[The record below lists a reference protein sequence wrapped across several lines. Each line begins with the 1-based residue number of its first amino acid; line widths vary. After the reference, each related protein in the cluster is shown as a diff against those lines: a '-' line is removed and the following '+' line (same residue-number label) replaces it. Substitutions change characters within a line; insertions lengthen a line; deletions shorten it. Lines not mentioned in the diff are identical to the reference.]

1 MWVRDIMGNTRMRK
15 KIPRVEGGRLFQSES
30 EVGPILVGTPAWY
43 DWLEQQR
50 SFTFVDDPFS
60 FTAHKSVLRSGGTN
74 WRAYRRHQGK
84 LYSIHLGHTRTLNL
98 ERLQAAAQ
106 AFAEERAP
114 DEHASIPSRQHAN
127 TRLPRLPSARMT
139 PGIDLSTSF
148 IRTKLSRPRLGSDVI
163 TRHRLLER
171 LNAGLGGKVTLVC
184 APAGFGKTT
193 LLTAWVE
200 TIDRPTAWLSLDE
213 HDDELARF
221 VSSLT
226 AALQSVFPD
235 AFGAT
240 ASLLQATRFPTIA
253 SLVALFCNDLA
264 DLPEDLLLVLDDYH
278 LIRTSEVHSFVGQL
292 VEHLPTQ
299 VHLVLTSR
307 TDPQLPIAR
316 WQAQGHL
323 HELRASDLRFTLEE
337 TEAFLARELGSSVA
351 HQVAGALEERTEGWI
366 AIVRLAALSLH
377 NAPDQVAFLE
387 RIGHAPEHT
396 ISRYLVE
403 EVLNQLAPDVQEL
416 LDRMSM
422 FEQFCIGLCRAIMGR
437 NAREAQVQATVEW
450 LERSHLF
457 LVPIDER
464 QGWHRFHH
472 LFQGLLQ
479 QRLQQRLSQ
488 EEIALLHRRAS
499 AWYAEQGLMEKALEH
514 ALEGGDA
521 QGATRLVEEY
531 FFRAYEQEEWAQYEH
546 WIRLLPVEQVQNNP
560 VLLYALGWIAQ
571 ARGQLT
577 DIPPFLTAAERLL
590 EAKDNGTS
598 ESGTSQSILRA
609 LIKFLW
615 SEFQYFTGQPQ
626 ASWQNASA
634 ALEWIPPS
642 EEYLANLALLFLTF
656 PGLTNGQEDVVLARL
671 QQALRG
677 HSENLKGTARLLFA
691 QELLYLDAG
700 KLHQA
705 EHTARHL
712 LQVAREGDLALSQHY
727 AHWLLGVAHYEW
739 DKLDAA
745 VYHYSVVLANQHLSH
760 FMVVRDSMCG
770 LALAYQAK
778 GLGKEAMETAHALL
792 ALMQEQRNMVGMMAA
807 YSFLGRLAL
816 LQGEVEEASR
826 WLELAGEQKVWGSML
841 FLEDQ
846 PLTEARLL
854 LARGDTESVAR
865 GQALLTHLLEH
876 VEDMHSTRKQIK
888 VLALQAWAY
897 DLQGREAEALKV
909 LEHALALGCSG
920 GFVRTF
926 TELPPLLK
934 MVAELR
940 RRRKEHKVLDDK
952 QDGFLQAILVAMSP
966 APAQAVSTKE
976 LMRQEGLDP
985 LTERELQI
993 LRLLEKGLTN
1003 REIASDLVV
1012 TPGTVK
1018 LHTKHVYRKLS
1029 VNNRQTA
1036 VTLARALGLLAAS

>member
-1 MWVRDIMGNTRMRK
+1 MN
-15 KIPRVEGGRLFQSES
+15 
-30 EVGPILVGTPAWY
+30 PILVGTTAWY
-43 DWLEQQR
+43 NWLEQQR
-50 SFTFVDDPFS
+50 SFMFVDASFT
-60 FTAHKSVLRSGGTN
+60 FTAHKSASRTGGSH
-74 WRAYRRHQGK
+74 WKAYRRHQGK
-84 LYSIHLGHTRTLNL
+84 QSSIQLGPAHTLTQ

-106 AFAEERAP
+106 AFAEEQAP
-114 DEHASIPSRQHAN
+114 DKPASVPSRQN
-127 TRLPRLPSARMT
+127 GSNSRPRRQSARKT
-139 PGIDLSTSF
+139 LDVDLSTSF
-148 IRTKLSRPRLGSDVI
+148 IRAKLSRPHTGSDLI
-163 TRHRLLER
+163 FRPRLLER

-193 LLTAWVE
+193 LLAGWVE
-200 TIDRPTAWLSLDE
+200 TIDRPTAWLFLDE
-213 HDDELARF
+213 HDDDLASF
-221 VSSLT
+221 VRSLT

-235 AFGAT
+235 AFGAL
-240 ASLLQATRFPTIA
+240 ASLLQATRFPA
-253 SLVALFCNDLA
+253 LSSLVAMFCNDLA
-264 DLPEDLLLVLDDYH
+264 DIPEDLLLVLDDYH
-278 LIRTSEVHSFVGQL
+278 RIRTSEVHSLLGQL
-292 VEHLPTQ
+292 IEHLPAQ

-307 TDPQLPIAR
+307 TDPQLPLAR

-337 TEAFLARELGSSVA
+337 TEAFLTRELGSSAA
-351 HQVAGALEERTEGWI
+351 HQIAGTLEERTEGWI
-366 AIVRLAALSLH
+366 AVVRLAALSLR
-377 NAPDQVAFLE
+377 NAPDQTAFLE
-387 RIGHAPEHT
+387 RLDHAPEHT

-422 FEQFCIGLCRAIMGR
+422 VEQFCIGLCQAIMGSD
-437 NAREAQVQATVEW
+437 ARAAQVQATVEW

-457 LVPIDER
+457 LVPLSER

-488 EEIALLHRRAS
+488 EEIALLHKRAS

-514 ALEGGDA
+514 ALAGGDA
-521 QGATRLVEEY
+521 PGATRLVEEY
-531 FFRAYEQEEWAQYEH
+531 FLRAYEQEEWTQFEH
-546 WIRLLPVEQVQNNP
+546 WIRLLPVEQIQNSL
-560 VLLYALGWIAQ
+560 VLLYALSWIAQ
-571 ARGQLT
+571 VRGQLA
-577 DIPPFLTAAERLL
+577 DIPPLLTKAEQLL
-590 EAKDNGTS
+590 ETKDGDTS
-598 ESGTSQSILRA
+598 ESSTQTRILRA

-626 ASWQNASA
+626 ASWENARS
-634 ALEWIPPS
+634 ALEWIPPG
-642 EEYLANLALLFLTF
+642 EEYVANIALLFLTF
-656 PGLTNGQEDVVLARL
+656 PSLTNGQEDMMLAQL
-671 QQALRG
+671 HQALRD
-677 HSENLKGTARLLFA
+677 HSTNLQGTARLLFA

-712 LQVAREGDLALSQHY
+712 LQVAREGDLELSQNF

-739 DKLDAA
+739 GKLDAA
-745 VYHYSVVLANQHLSH
+745 VYHFSVVLANRHLAH
-760 FMVVRDSMCG
+760 AMVVRDSMCG

-778 GLGKEAMETAHALL
+778 GLGKEAQETARALL

-807 YSFLGRLAL
+807 YAFLARLAL

-846 PLTEARLL
+846 PLTEVRVL
-854 LARGDTESVAR
+854 LANGGAESVAH
-865 GQALLTHLLEH
+865 GQALLTDHLRY
-876 VEDMHSTRKQIK
+876 VQDMHSTRKQIK

-897 DLQGREAEALKV
+897 DLQGRGAEALEV
-909 LEHALALGCSG
+909 LEQALALGCPG

-940 RRRKEHKVLDDK
+940 RRRKEQKVPDDK
-952 QDGFLQAILVAMSP
+952 LDAYLQAILVAMSP
-966 APAQAVSTKE
+966 KPSQAVSTKE

-993 LRLLEKGLTN
+993 LHLLEKGLTN
-1003 REIASDLVV
+1003 REIASELVV

-1036 VTLARALGLLAAS
+1036 VTLARALGLLAAR